1 MIIDTKSRGGEDT
14 AKELSFERAAYLRE
28 PMPDGLCLS
37 EQKAFLALRFLY
49 AEFDR
54 GVISKE
60 QAALEKQKVIRR
72 LEHELKID
80 KRNEQISQLWKRIE
94 TPALEYAKNPTRE
107 TADAFH
113 AAVYGMSDDWRNDRN
128 KEAIKNIPW
137 EENKNDNPN

>member
-1 MIIDTKSRGGEDT
+1 M
-14 AKELSFERAAYLRE
+14 AKEFSFERAAYLRQ

-60 QAALEKQKVIRR
+60 QAALEKQKLLARMN
-72 LEHELKID
+72 HELKID
-80 KRNEQISQLWKRIE
+80 KQNEKIAHLWKRIE
-94 TPALEYAKNPTRE
+94 IPASEYAKNPTRK

-113 AAVYGMSDDWRNDRN
+113 AAVYGLPEDWRNDRN
-128 KEAIKNIPW
+128 KLETANVPW
-137 EENKNDNPN
+137 GDMEGKWEGKSI

>member
-1 MIIDTKSRGGEDT
+1 M
-14 AKELSFERAAYLRE
+14 AKELSFERAAYLRQ

-60 QAALEKQKVIRR
+60 QAALEKQKLLARMN
-72 LEHELKID
+72 HELKID
-80 KRNEQISQLWKRIE
+80 KQNEKIAHLWKRIE
-94 TPALEYAKNPTRE
+94 IPASEYAKNPTRK

-113 AAVYGMSDDWRNDRN
+113 AAVYGLPEDWRNDRN
-128 KEAIKNIPW
+128 KLETANVPW
-137 EENKNDNPN
+137 GDMEGKWEGKSI

>member
-1 MIIDTKSRGGEDT
+1 M
-14 AKELSFERAAYLRE
+14 AKELSFERAAYLRQ

-60 QAALEKQKVIRR
+60 QAALEKQKLLARMN
-72 LEHELKID
+72 HELKID
-80 KRNEQISQLWKRIE
+80 KQNEKIAHLWKRIE
-94 TPALEYAKNPTRE
+94 IPASEYAKNPTRKI
-107 TADAFH
+107 ADAFY
-113 AAVYGMSDDWRNDRN
+113 AAVYNMPPDWRNERS

-137 EENKNDNPN
+137 EESKNDNPD

>member
-1 MIIDTKSRGGEDT
+1 M

-28 PMPDGLCLS
+28 PMPDGLCLA

-60 QAALEKQKVIRR
+60 QAAVEKKKLIRQ
-72 LEHELKID
+72 LEHEIKTD
-80 KRNEQISQLWKRIE
+80 EMNAQIAQLWKRIE
-94 TPALEYAKNPTRE
+94 TSALEYAKNPTRK

-113 AAVYGMSDDWRNDRN
+113 AAVYNMPPDWRNERS

-137 EENKNDNPN
+137 EENKC

>member
-1 MIIDTKSRGGEDT
+1 M
-14 AKELSFERAAYLRE
+14 AKEISFERAAYLRQ

-72 LEHELKID
+72 MEHEIKID
-80 KRNEQISQLWKRIE
+80 KLNERIAQLWKRIE
-94 TPALEYAKNPTRE
+94 NAARKYAMNPTKK
-107 TADAFH
+107 TADAFY
-113 AAVYGMSDDWRNDRN
+113 AKVYGLPDDWRNDRN
-128 KEAIKNIPW
+128 KAATADVPW
-137 EENKNDNPN
+137 EQAEIN

>member
-1 MIIDTKSRGGEDT
+1 M
-14 AKELSFERAAYLRE
+14 ANELSFERAAYLRQ

-60 QAALEKQKVIRR
+60 QAALEKQKVIRQM
-72 LEHELKID
+72 EHEIKID
-80 KRNEQISQLWKRIE
+80 KLNEQIAQLWKRIE
-94 TPALEYAKNPTRE
+94 IPASEYAKNPTRK

-113 AAVYGMSDDWRNDRN
+113 AAVYGLPDDWRNDRN
-128 KEAIKNIPW
+128 KAATADVPW
-137 EENKNDNPN
+137 EQAEIN

>member
-1 MIIDTKSRGGEDT
+1 M
-14 AKELSFERAAYLRE
+14 AKELSFERAAFLRE

-72 LEHELKID
+72 LEYELNID
-80 KRNEQISQLWKRIE
+80 KLNAQIAQLWKRIE
-94 TPALEYAKNPTRE
+94 IPALEYAKNPTRE

-113 AAVYGMSDDWRNDRN
+113 AAVYNTPPDWRNERS

-137 EENKNDNPN
+137 EESKK

>member
-1 MIIDTKSRGGEDT
+1 MDEID
-14 AKELSFERAAYLRE
+14 FERAAYLRE
-28 PMPDGLCLS
+28 PMPDGLCLA

-60 QAALEKQKVIRR
+60 QAAVEKKKLIRQ
-72 LEHELKID
+72 LEHEIKTD
-80 KRNEQISQLWKRIE
+80 KMNEQIAQLGKRIE
-94 TPALEYAKNPTRE
+94 VPALEYAKNPTRE

-113 AAVYGMSDDWRNDRN
+113 AAVYGMPDDWRNDRS

-137 EENKNDNPN
+137 EENKC

>member
-1 MIIDTKSRGGEDT
+1 M

-37 EQKAFLALRFLY
+37 EQKTFLALRFLY

-60 QAALEKQKVIRR
+60 QAALEKQKVTRR
-72 LEHELKID
+72 LEHELKVD
-80 KRNEQISQLWKRIE
+80 KLNEQISQLGKRIE
-94 TPALEYAKNPTRE
+94 VPALEYAKNPTRE

-113 AAVYGMSDDWRNDRN
+113 AAVYNMPPDWRNDRS

-137 EENKNDNPN
+137 EENKC

>member
-1 MIIDTKSRGGEDT
+1 M

-37 EQKAFLALRFLY
+37 EQKAFLAFRFLY

-60 QAALEKQKVIRR
+60 QAALEKQKVARR
-72 LEHELKID
+72 LEYELNID
-80 KRNEQISQLWKRIE
+80 KLNKQISQLWKRIE
-94 TPALEYAKNPTRE
+94 IPALEYAKNPTRE

-113 AAVYGMSDDWRNDRN
+113 AAVYGLPDDWRNDRN
-128 KEAIKNIPW
+128 KAETADVPW
-137 EENKNDNPN
+137 CGEQMEV